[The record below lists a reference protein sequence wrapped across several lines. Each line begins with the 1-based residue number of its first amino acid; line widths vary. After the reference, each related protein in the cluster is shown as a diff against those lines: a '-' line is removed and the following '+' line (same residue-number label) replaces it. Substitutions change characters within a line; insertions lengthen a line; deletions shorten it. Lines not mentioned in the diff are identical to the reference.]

1 MRHSSISKHILA
13 TIVAAGILVG
23 IRGHVVAQPL
33 PETTR
38 PWTYMLLEGSQL
50 TDDCPICDR
59 LPIVLPTRG
68 RFDLQLLE
76 EHPLFTRYAVQNISF
91 NAGNPSGHFYRVS
104 GQGTFQV
111 GGEVALVQAMSLEVE
126 IDNGA
131 TKTLCYMTNVT
142 GLVERLWP
150 MIKIQLFQTN
160 GTQTQVYELEL
171 AAAPL
176 REIWFSTKH
185 GFHPGE
191 PASTTNYV
199 SGGDLISSTGRVVK
213 RQHEL
218 TARLGFMPVVP
229 DLGLDALDIL
239 PKSEIGF
246 STEEGG
252 FSETL
257 GRQLHAGDALSN
269 RGRVL
274 HGYAELSGGFGP
286 QPPPADQGLDALH
299 TMSSGEVYFSIEQD
313 FFSEALGRTI
323 RRGDLLSSRGQ
334 ILVTNEQL
342 IARFNPAESKKD
354 YGLDA
359 LWVWPSGE
367 IWFSTEEGFYGQH
380 FEPYGHGDLLSDQG
394 YVVFRNLELLNR
406 FAPLEDLA
414 DFGLDGLFIVSDATP
429 LPAAPR
435 FNSVHRNPASGV
447 VELQWQG
454 EGRVF
459 QVERA
464 NDLDGTFAPLS
475 EIVPDLFFEDT
486 NSPVSSAFYRLRH
499 W

>member
-1 MRHSSISKHILA
+1 MRHSSIGERILA
-13 TIVAAGILVG
+13 TILTAVFVVG
-23 IRGHVVAQPL
+23 ISGHVVAQPL
-33 PETTR
+33 PETTQ
-38 PWTYMLLEGSQL
+38 PWTYTLLEGSQL

-59 LPIVLPTRG
+59 LPTVVPMRG
-68 RFDLQLLE
+68 KFDLQLIE
-76 EHPLFTRYAVQNISF
+76 EHPLYTRYAVQNISF
-91 NAGNPSGHFYRVS
+91 TAGAPFGHFYKMS
-104 GQGTFQV
+104 GQGTLQV

-131 TKTLCYMTNVT
+131 TKTLSYMTNVT

-150 MIKIQLFQTN
+150 MIKIQLLQTN

-191 PASTTNYV
+191 PASATNYV
-199 SGGDLISSTGRVVK
+199 SGGDLISSAGRVVK

-257 GRQLHAGDALSN
+257 GIQLHEGDALSN
-269 RGRVL
+269 CGRVL
-274 HGYAELSGGFGP
+274 HSYADLIGAFGP
-286 QPPPADQGLDALH
+286 EPPPADQGLDALH
-299 TMSSGEVYFSIEQD
+299 TGSSNEIYFSIEQD
-313 FFSEALGRTI
+313 FFSEILGRTI
-323 RRGDLLSSRGQ
+323 RRGDLLSGQ
-334 ILVTNEQL
+334 GLVLKTNEQL
-342 IARFNPAESKKD
+342 IARFNPSEPKKD

-380 FEPYGHGDLLSDQG
+380 FEHYGHGDLLSDQG

-435 FNSVHRNPASGV
+435 FNGVHRNPASGV
-447 VELQWQG
+447 VVLQWQG

-464 NDLDGTFAPLS
+464 GDVAGPFAPLS
-475 EIVPDLFFEDT
+475 EIVPELSFEDT
-486 NSPVSSAFYRLRH
+486 NSPGANAFYRLRH